1 MIYQYTVD
9 PAAEV
14 PIMLLNKHIG
24 MDAIDGPGIMGA
36 DFQAE
41 LLALDAMGKESI
53 QVWIN
58 SPGGVILDAYAIY
71 NAILKSKT
79 KVDTY
84 AVGIAASSAALI
96 FQAGRNRV
104 MADYSILM
112 YHNPQGDGDAKVMD
126 AFKTS
131 IVTMVASKN
140 PEISSELISKMMNS
154 ETWINPEEALKCGF
168 CDKIEMSGDHNK
180 KRKLTTTNAL
190 KQAGDIAINKII
202 NIKPKTKSKMLKV
215 TNKLGLTE
223 DASEDSIL
231 SAVILIAD
239 KNTALEAENKVT
251 KKAVDAA
258 KAAYDELKASFDAQK
273 NDLDAA
279 QDKAKSLEDKI
290 KEDEAK
296 GVDAKAK
303 NLIDGYVASGKIKNT
318 AENIAAWVN
327 IARTDYEGAK
337 ILIEEL
343 PINSK
348 AVKIEVKSTEAVQGS
363 HIGRAEADL
372 RNRLKI

>member
-1 MIYQYTVD
+1 
-9 PAAEV
+9 
-14 PIMLLNKHIG
+14 
-24 MDAIDGPGIMGA
+24 
-36 DFQAE
+36 
-41 LLALDAMGKESI
+41 
-53 QVWIN
+53 
-58 SPGGVILDAYAIY
+58 
-71 NAILKSKT
+71 
-79 KVDTY
+79 
-84 AVGIAASSAALI
+84 
-96 FQAGRNRV
+96 
-104 MADYSILM
+104 
-112 YHNPQGDGDAKVMD
+112 
-126 AFKTS
+126 
-131 IVTMVASKN
+131 
-140 PEISSELISKMMNS
+140 
-154 ETWINPEEALKCGF
+154 
-168 CDKIEMSGDHNK
+168 MSGDHNK

-231 SAVILIAD
+231 SAVVLIAD